1 MSLLINASTKSHCTP
16 NIKLLVFVP
25 AFTLLAKFCAWV
37 LVTYVYG
44 YASAFDTG
52 TVLGIIYFPSEFLSV
67 LLVLFVPVVSIPAS
81 YLPT

>member
-1 MSLLINASTKSHCTP
+1 MCINASTKSHCTP

-25 AFTLLAKFCAWV
+25 EFTLLAKFCACV

-52 TVLGIIYFPSEFLSV
+52 VGIPSIVYFPSEFVADLLV
-67 LLVLFVPVVSIPAS
+67 LLVPIPAS

>member
-1 MSLLINASTKSHCTP
+1 MCINASTKSHCTP

-25 AFTLLAKFCAWV
+25 EFTLLAKFCACV

-44 YASAFDTG
+44 YASAFVTG
-52 TVLGIIYFPSEFLSV
+52 AVVGTGYFPFTCASILV
-67 LLVLFVPVVSIPAS
+67 LLVPIPAS